1 MVKGSTSTGM
11 CSSLKEFM
19 YPYHACK
26 GRLHLEYYYV
36 YTNVQVICSV
46 NIVVL
51 SLPPGVPFGQ
61 STSALTEVRTALL
74 ASRALSLN
82 LTMNL
87 SADYTPLMLAEG
99 FYMATMGGAEGTPM
113 YDYY

>member
-1 MVKGSTSTGM
+1 M
-11 CSSLKEFM
+11 
-19 YPYHACK
+19 
-26 GRLHLEYYYV
+26 
-36 YTNVQVICSV
+36 
-46 NIVVL
+46 
-51 SLPPGVPFGQ
+51 
-61 STSALTEVRTALL
+61 RTALL